1 MTQYLIIGAGVA
13 SISAAEAIRSKEP
26 ESEIQLLSDD
36 QNGYYS
42 RPGLAYFLTGEV
54 PKDQLYSYPAH
65 AYQKLS
71 AKFVRGHA
79 TRILATEHSVEIDN
93 GHYHIPYNKLLIAVG
108 SHALK
113 PAVPGIELEG
123 VVKLDHLEDARHIL
137 ALAKKARKAV
147 VVGGGIT
154 ALELAEGLVANR
166 VKVHYI
172 LRGDRYWGNVL
183 DETESRIIE
192 HRMKEDRISIQFH
205 SDLAEI
211 LGKHGKVSGVRL
223 ASGEIIK
230 CDMVAVA
237 IGIQPRLEL
246 AKESGIVIERGIITD
261 EFMQTNLT
269 DIYAAGDVA
278 QSMDTA
284 SGKRVLDTLW
294 DPAREQGW
302 TAGLNMA
309 GIKTPYRK
317 SPAFN
322 VTRLAGLTTTI
333 IGQVGGG
340 QDTDI
345 YGIARGDSETWRDI
359 PDAIVAQT
367 GFNVN
372 RLRLMVGDNQLL
384 GAIVMGDQ
392 TLSTPIQRI
401 IADRVDIT
409 HIRSKLLSQ
418 GASIADI
425 LVNFWTEFTSNKK
438 RALAHA
444 GGITGR

>member
-1 MTQYLIIGAGVA
+1 MTQYLIIGSGVA

-26 ESEIQLLSDD
+26 ESQIRLLSDD
-36 QNGYYS
+36 RHGYYS
-42 RPGLAYFLTGEV
+42 RPGLAYYLTGEV
-54 PKDQLYSYPAH
+54 PGDQLYSYPPQ
-65 AYQKLS
+65 AYQKLK

-79 TRILATEHSVEIDN
+79 TRILASDHEVEVDN
-93 GHYHIPYNKLLIAVG
+93 GKFHIPYDKLLIAVG
-108 SHALK
+108 SYALK
-113 PAVPGIELEG
+113 PVVPGIELEG
-123 VVKLDHLEDARHIL
+123 VVKLDHLEDAKHIL
-137 ALAKKARKAV
+137 ALAKKAKKAV

-166 VKVHYI
+166 VKIHYL

-183 DETESRIIE
+183 DETESRIVE
-192 HRMKEDRISIQFH
+192 HRMKEDRIGIQYH
-205 SDLAEI
+205 AELAEI
-211 LGKHGKVSGVRL
+211 LGKNGKVTGIRL
-223 ASGEIIK
+223 ASGELIQ

-246 AKESGIVIERGIITD
+246 AKASGIAIERGILTD
-261 EFMQTNLT
+261 EYMQTNIS

-309 GIKTPYRK
+309 GVKTAYRK

-340 QDTDI
+340 QDSDI
-345 YGIARGDSETWRDI
+345 IGIARGDSETWRDI
-359 PDAIVAQT
+359 PDAIVAQN

-372 RLRLMVGDNQLL
+372 RLRLMVGEKQLL

-401 IADRVDIT
+401 IADQMDIT
-409 HIRSKLLSQ
+409 LIRSKLLEH
-418 GASIADI
+418 GAPIADI
-425 LVNFWTEFTSNKK
+425 LVNYWTELTSNKIK
-438 RALAHA
+438 R
-444 GGITGR
+444 ISS